1 MVHRALRVLSPTS
14 SLTGVPDDVQ
24 RFRAA
29 HVVTPGGVLDDAVVE
44 VRGDRVAAV
53 HPNGGD
59 VRAERTGGWVVPGF
73 VDTHVHGGGGHD
85 YASADADE
93 ILGARDFHARHG
105 TTTTFASLVTAS
117 LDDLVVQLDVL
128 ADLVE
133 DGHLAGVHLEG
144 PFLSTH
150 QPGAHQPD
158 LLRAPGPAT
167 VDRLVDA
174 GRGALRMITIAP
186 ELPGGLDAV
195 RRFVD
200 AGVRVAVGHTA
211 ADDDTVARALDAG
224 ADVGTHVFNAMRPI
238 HHRRPGPVP
247 RLLTDA
253 RVAAELIA
261 DGFHVDEEVLRMA
274 LAAGGR
280 DGVVLVTDA
289 MVAAGMPDGAYTL
302 GRLDVQV
309 TDGQARLAGADG
321 TPGAIAGSTL
331 TTARAFAL
339 VARLTGDLAAA
350 ARFASTNAARHFGL
364 DAGTVEPG
372 GPADLCL
379 VDDTGALQ
387 RVMRRGR
394 WIEVA

>member
-1 MVHRALRVLSPTS
+1 MT
-14 SLTGVPDDVQ
+14 DDVQ

-29 HVVTPGGVLDDAVVE
+29 HVVTPRGVLDDAVVE

-53 HPNGGD
+53 HPNNGD
-59 VRAERTGGWVVPGF
+59 ERADRLGGWVVPGF

-85 YASADADE
+85 YAAGDPDE
-93 ILGARDFHARHG
+93 ILAARDFHLRHG
-105 TTTTFASLVTAS
+105 TTTTFASLVTAA
-117 LDDLVVQLDVL
+117 LDDLAAQLDVL
-128 ADLVE
+128 ADLAE

-144 PFLSTH
+144 PFLSPEH
-150 QPGAHQPD
+150 PGAHEPS
-158 LLRAPGPAT
+158 LLRPPHPAA
-167 VDRLVDA
+167 VERLLDA
-174 GRGALRMITIAP
+174 GRGHLKMVTLAP
-186 ELPGGLDAV
+186 ELSGGIEAV
-195 RRFVD
+195 RRFVA
-200 AGVRVAVGHTA
+200 AGVRVAIGHTA

-247 RLLTDA
+247 RLLTDP

-261 DGFHVDEEVLRMA
+261 DGFHVSAEVLRMA
-274 LAAGGR
+274 LGAAGP

-289 MVAAGMPDGAYTL
+289 MVAAGMPDGPYRL
-302 GRLDVQV
+302 GSLDVRV
-309 TDGQARLAGADG
+309 SDGQARLVTSDG
-321 TPGAIAGSTL
+321 TPGSIAGSTL
-331 TTARAFAL
+331 TTGRAFAL
-339 VARLTGDLAAA
+339 VVGLTGDLPGA

-379 VDDTGALQ
+379 VDDDGTLR

-394 WIEVA
+394 WLAPAL

>member
-1 MVHRALRVLSPTS
+1 MRAGGRVPPLN
-14 SLTGVPDDVQ
+14 LTRMTDDVQ

-44 VRGDRVAAV
+44 VRGDRIAAV

-93 ILGARDFHARHG
+93 ILAARDFHARNG
-105 TTTTFASLVTAS
+105 TTTSFASLVTGS
-117 LDDLVVQLDVL
+117 LEDLETQLGVL
-128 ADLVE
+128 ADVVE
-133 DGHLAGVHLEG
+133 AGHLAGVHLEG
-144 PFLSTH
+144 PFLSVE

-158 LLRAPGPAT
+158 LLRAPGPTT
-167 VDRLVDA
+167 VDRLVEA
-174 GRGALRMITIAP
+174 GRGHLRMITIAP

-195 RRFVD
+195 RRFV
-200 AGVRVAVGHTA
+200 ASGVRVAIGHTA
-211 ADDDTVARALDAG
+211 ADDDMVARALDAG

-261 DGFHVDEEVLRMA
+261 DGFHLDEEVLRMA
-274 LAAGGR
+274 LAAGGP

-302 GRLDVQV
+302 GALDVRV
-309 TDGQARLAGADG
+309 TDGQARLLGADG
-321 TPGAIAGSTL
+321 TAGSIAGSTL
-331 TTARAFAL
+331 TTGRAFAL
-339 VARLTGDLAAA
+339 VAALTGDLAAA
-350 ARFASTNAARHFGL
+350 SRFASTNAARHFGL

-379 VDDTGALQ
+379 VDDEGTLL
-387 RVMRRGR
+387 RVMRRGG
-394 WIEVA
+394 WIEAA

>member
-1 MVHRALRVLSPTS
+1 MT
-14 SLTGVPDDVQ
+14 DDVQ
-24 RFRAA
+24 RFRAG
-29 HVVTPGGVLDDAVVE
+29 HVVTPGGVVDDAVVE

-59 VRAERTGGWVVPGF
+59 VRAERLGGWVVPGF

-85 YASADADE
+85 YASTDPEE

-117 LDDLVVQLDVL
+117 RDDLEAQLDVL
-128 ADLVE
+128 GDLVE

-144 PFLSTH
+144 PFLSPQ
-150 QPGAHQPD
+150 QPGAHEPS
-158 LLRAPGPAT
+158 LLRPPHPAA
-167 VDRLVDA
+167 VERLVEA
-174 GRGALRMITIAP
+174 GRGHLRMVTLAP
-186 ELPGGLDAV
+186 ELDGGIDAV
-195 RRFVD
+195 RRFVA

-211 ADDDTVARALDAG
+211 ADDDMVARAVEAG

-247 RLLTDA
+247 RLLTDP

-261 DGFHVDEEVLRMA
+261 DGFHVAEEVLRMA
-274 LAAGGR
+274 FAAGGP

-289 MVAAGMPDGAYTL
+289 MVAAGMPDGPYRL
-302 GRLDVQV
+302 GSLAVQV
-309 TDGQARLAGADG
+309 VDGQARLVTADG
-321 TPGAIAGSTL
+321 RPGSIAGSTL
-331 TTARAFAL
+331 TTGRAFAL
-339 VARLTGDLAAA
+339 AVRLTRDLPGAARL
-350 ARFASTNAARHFGL
+350 ASTNAARHFGL
-364 DAGTVEPG
+364 DAGRVEAG

-379 VDDTGALQ
+379 VDDTGVLR

-394 WIEVA
+394 WVEAP

>member
-1 MVHRALRVLSPTS
+1 MT
-14 SLTGVPDDVQ
+14 DDVQ

-29 HVVTPGGVLDDAVVE
+29 HVVTPEGVLDDAVVE
-44 VRGDRVAAV
+44 IRGDRVAAV
-53 HPNGGD
+53 HRNGGD

-85 YASADADE
+85 YAAADADE
-93 ILGARDFHARHG
+93 ILAARDFHARNG

-117 LDDLVVQLDVL
+117 LDDLAASLDVL
-128 ADLVE
+128 GDLVE

-144 PFLSTH
+144 PFLSPR
-150 QPGAHQPD
+150 QPGAHEPG
-158 LLRAPGPAT
+158 LLREPEPGT
-167 VDRLVDA
+167 VERLLAA
-174 GRGALRMITIAP
+174 GRGHLRMITIAP

-247 RLLTDA
+247 RLLTDS

-261 DGFHVDEEVLRMA
+261 DGFHVEEEVLRMA
-274 LAAGGR
+274 LAAGGP

-289 MVAAGMPDGAYTL
+289 MVAAGMPDG
-302 GRLDVQV
+302 
-309 TDGQARLAGADG
+309 
-321 TPGAIAGSTL
+321 
-331 TTARAFAL
+331 
-339 VARLTGDLAAA
+339 
-350 ARFASTNAARHFGL
+350 
-364 DAGTVEPG
+364 
-372 GPADLCL
+372 
-379 VDDTGALQ
+379 
-387 RVMRRGR
+387 
-394 WIEVA
+394 

>member
-1 MVHRALRVLSPTS
+1 VT
-14 SLTGVPDDVQ
+14 DDVH

-29 HVVTPGGVLDDAVVE
+29 HVVTPRGVLDDAVVE

-53 HPNGGD
+53 HPNNGD
-59 VRAERTGGWVVPGF
+59 ERAERLGGWVVPGF

-85 YASADADE
+85 YASGEADE
-93 ILGARDFHARHG
+93 ILAAQAFHARNG
-105 TTTTFASLVTAS
+105 TTTSFASLVTAS
-117 LDDLVVQLDVL
+117 LDDLVAQLDVL

-133 DGHLAGVHLEG
+133 DDHLAGIHLEG
-144 PFLSTH
+144 PFLSPE
-150 QPGAHQPD
+150 QPGAHEPG
-158 LLRAPGPAT
+158 LLRPPHPAA
-167 VDRLVDA
+167 VERLLDA
-174 GRGALRMITIAP
+174 GRGHLRMVTLAP
-186 ELPGGLDAV
+186 ELDGGIDAV
-195 RRFVD
+195 RRLVA

-211 ADDDTVARALDAG
+211 ADDAMVERAIEAG

-247 RLLTDA
+247 RLLTDP

-261 DGFHVDEEVLRMA
+261 DGFHVAEEVLRMA
-274 LAAGGR
+274 LGAAGP

-289 MVAAGMPDGAYTL
+289 MVAAGMPDGAYRL
-302 GRLDVQV
+302 GSLDVV
-309 TDGQARLAGADG
+309 VIDGQARLRTDDG
-321 TPGAIAGSTL
+321 TPGSIAGSTL

-339 VARLTGDLAAA
+339 VVGITGDLPGA
-350 ARFASTNAARHFGL
+350 ARYASSNAARHFSL

-379 VDDTGALQ
+379 VDDGGRLQ

-394 WIEVA
+394 WLETS

>member
-1 MVHRALRVLSPTS
+1 MT
-14 SLTGVPDDVQ
+14 DDVQ

-53 HPNGGD
+53 HPNNGD
-59 VRAERTGGWVVPGF
+59 ERAERLGGWVVPGF

-85 YASADADE
+85 YASADVAA

-117 LDDLVVQLDVL
+117 LDDLVTQLDVL
-128 ADLVE
+128 ADLVD

-144 PFLSTH
+144 PFLSPE

-167 VDRLVDA
+167 VERLIDA
-174 GRGALRMITIAP
+174 GRGHLRMVTLAP
-186 ELPGGLDAV
+186 ELPGGLEAV
-195 RRFVD
+195 RRFVG

-211 ADDDTVARALDAG
+211 ADDAMVARALDAG

-261 DGFHVDEEVLRMA
+261 DGFHVDAEVLRMA
-274 LAAGGR
+274 LAAAGP

-302 GRLDVQV
+302 GSLDVRV
-309 TDGQARLAGADG
+309 ADGQARLLTDDG

-339 VARLTGDLAAA
+339 VVGLTGDLAGA

-364 DAGTVEPG
+364 DAGTVEAG

-379 VDDTGALQ
+379 VDDRGALQ

-394 WIEVA
+394 WMEAA

>member
-1 MVHRALRVLSPTS
+1 MT
-14 SLTGVPDDVQ
+14 DDVQ

-29 HVVTPGGVLDDAVVE
+29 HVVTPAGVLDDAVVV

-53 HPNGGD
+53 HANNGD
-59 VRAERTGGWVVPGF
+59 ERADRLGGWVVPGF

-85 YASADADE
+85 YASGDADE
-93 ILGARDFHARHG
+93 ILAARDFHARHG

-117 LDDLVVQLDVL
+117 MDDLVAQLGVL

-144 PFLSTH
+144 PFLSPE
-150 QPGAHQPD
+150 QPGAHEPT

-167 VDRLVDA
+167 VERLVDA
-174 GRGALRMITIAP
+174 ARGTLRMVTLAP
-186 ELPGGLDAV
+186 ELTGGFEAV
-195 RRFVD
+195 RRFVG

-211 ADDDTVARALDAG
+211 ADDATVARALDAG
-224 ADVGTHVFNAMRPI
+224 ADVGTHVFNAMTPI

-247 RLLTDA
+247 RLLTDP

-261 DGFHVDEEVLRMA
+261 DGFHVAEEVLRMA
-274 LAAGGR
+274 LAAAGPE
-280 DGVVLVTDA
+280 GVVLVTDA
-289 MVAAGMPDGAYTL
+289 MVAAGMPDGAYAL
-302 GRLDVQV
+302 GSLEVQV
-309 TDGQARLAGADG
+309 VDGQARLTTADG
-321 TPGAIAGSTL
+321 TPGSIAGSTL
-331 TTARAFAL
+331 TTGRAFAL
-339 VARLTGDLAAA
+339 VAGLTGDLAAT

-379 VDDTGALQ
+379 VDDAGTLQ

-394 WIEVA
+394 WLEAA

>member
-1 MVHRALRVLSPTS
+1 MSDH
-14 SLTGVPDDVQ
+14 VQ

-29 HVVTPGGVLDDAVVE
+29 HVVTPVGVIDDAVVE
-44 VRGDRVAAV
+44 VRGDRVATV

-59 VRAERTGGWVVPGF
+59 ERAERLGGWIVPGF

-85 YASADADE
+85 YAAADADE
-93 ILGARDFHARHG
+93 ILAARDFHARNG
-105 TTTTFASLVTAS
+105 TTTSFASLVTDA
-117 LDDLVVQLDVL
+117 LDALAAQLDVL
-128 ADLVE
+128 ADLVD

-144 PFLSTH
+144 PFLSPH
-150 QPGAHQPD
+150 APGAHEPGLLRTPAPATIER
-158 LLRAPGPAT
+158 LLRA
-167 VDRLVDA
+167 
-174 GRGALRMITIAP
+174 GRGHLRMVTLAP

-195 RRFVD
+195 RQLV
-200 AGVRVAVGHTA
+200 ASGVRVAVGHTA

-224 ADVGTHVFNAMRPI
+224 ADVGTHVFNAMPSV

-261 DGFHVDEEVLRMA
+261 DGFHLAQEVLRMA
-274 LAAGGR
+274 LAAAGP

-302 GRLDVQV
+302 GSLDVRV
-309 TDGQARLAGADG
+309 DEGQARLVRADG

-339 VARLTGDLAAA
+339 VAGLTGDLPGT
-350 ARFASTNAARHFGL
+350 ARFASTNAAKHFGL
-364 DAGTVEPG
+364 DAGRVEPG

-379 VDDTGALQ
+379 VDDRATLL
-387 RVMRRGR
+387 RVMRHGR
-394 WIEVA
+394 WIAAT

>member
-1 MVHRALRVLSPTS
+1 M
-14 SLTGVPDDVQ
+14 PDDVQ

-29 HVVTPGGVLDDAVVE
+29 HVVTPAGVVDDAVVV
-44 VRGDRVAAV
+44 VRGDRVASV
-53 HPNGGD
+53 HPNDGD
-59 VRAERTGGWVVPGF
+59 ERAERLGGWVVPGF

-93 ILGARDFHARHG
+93 ILAARDFHARNG
-105 TTTTFASLVTAS
+105 TTTSFASLVTAS

-128 ADLVE
+128 ADLVA

-144 PFLSTH
+144 PFLSTE
-150 QPGAHQPD
+150 QPGAHAPG

-167 VDRLVDA
+167 VDRLVEA
-174 GRGALRMITIAP
+174 GRGTLRMVTLAP

-195 RRFVD
+195 RRFVAD
-200 AGVRVAVGHTA
+200 GVRVAVGHTA
-211 ADDDTVARALDAG
+211 ADDAVVARALDAG

-238 HHRRPGPVP
+238 HHRRPGPAP

-261 DGFHVDEEVLRMA
+261 DGFHVDAEVLRMA
-274 LAAGGR
+274 LAAAGPEGL
-280 DGVVLVTDA
+280 VLVTDA

-302 GRLDVQV
+302 GSLDVQV
-309 TDGQARLAGADG
+309 TDGQARLAGQDG

-339 VARLTGDLAAA
+339 VAALTGDLAAT

-379 VDDTGALQ
+379 VDDGGTLL

-394 WIEVA
+394 WVAAA